1 MRRRPPSLNATLA
14 GRSGVDRQRV
24 DAGGKIVGQCLIDH
38 AMAVDPGLSFEGLR
52 HNINSEM
59 RLPARPSPGMALV
72 LMGFVHHVEALRLES
87 LGQLPGEQ
95 IDCSHAVEVGNG
107 IERVNG
113 LISRPN
119 TARIVLS
126 YRCQVLKPSAKEAH
140 KKRS

>member
-1 MRRRPPSLNATLA
+1 MH
-14 GRSGVDRQRV
+14 
-24 DAGGKIVGQCLIDH
+24 AGGKIVGERLIDH

-59 RLPARPSPGMALV
+59 RLAARPCPGMAFV
-72 LMGFVHHVEALRLES
+72 LMGLVHHVEALRVES

-95 IDCSHAVEVGNG
+95 IDCSHADQLGNG

-113 LISRPN
+113 LLSRPN

-126 YRCQVLKPSAKEAH
+126 
-140 KKRS
+140 